1 MQEESHGFYS
11 REEWTQFFTDYN
23 TEIWKLNDTS
33 YKLVQSDLSAEDW
46 IEEYMKNSAAIRE
59 AYRKNE
65 EMLDRHIRCFTRGKE
80 RWTRQIADPLISFM
94 FRYITRIQ
102 DLGTACE
109 LAQSL
114 LEFYEGLGD
123 DVAVMK
129 CLLAR
134 AFCCDFLDGI
144 HLEDQ
149 VKEDCARAS
158 IIYEREFLRLTPEEQ
173 SMGLSIYDLEFD
185 RLSNRL
191 KLGDISPA
199 LIEEMVE
206 IHSVSQKALDYV
218 VAVDQG
224 YEFNL
229 LLPDFDYYLG
239 FCALCLSPGECT
251 QEQCAAILAAARR
264 RQETSEKETGHSE
277 CYRVRTGLVYHMA
290 MRLSGLISDKEVMD
304 GLHELMDQS
313 FISVL
318 FTEGGTFSQHSLEA
332 MEGIELAVENITHR
346 GKTDEELFDRTLRL
360 FTEYFFDRAYTTF
373 VDYVCGT
380 CSYCYIQTALPHAR
394 DKEMLLNSLLKLTMF
409 RQVQTAIHSYMV
421 GYLAVDILESMIEH
435 KPELLIGQLRTHSV
449 EEVRKRKEDFLL
461 FLYQGAL
468 LHDIGK
474 LLCSSVINAQSHRL
488 GDLEFQVLRFHPQ
501 TGGEMLQNLP
511 QLSIFRDIAL
521 GHQKSFDGKS
531 GYPADFDNT
540 GSPIKIFID
549 IITICDSLDAAT
561 DHLGRNYT
569 QAKDFD
575 TVMKELRA
583 GRDTRY
589 SGAVTDL
596 LDEDIPLQKKVRK
609 LLGDGRRDVY
619 FNVHK
624 KILEETRHPEL
635 KSTHDWMFNLYVASP
650 DK

>member
-1 MQEESHGFYS
+1 
-11 REEWTQFFTDYN
+11 
-23 TEIWKLNDTS
+23 
-33 YKLVQSDLSAEDW
+33 
-46 IEEYMKNSAAIRE
+46 
-59 AYRKNE
+59 
-65 EMLDRHIRCFTRGKE
+65 
-80 RWTRQIADPLISFM
+80 
-94 FRYITRIQ
+94 
-102 DLGTACE
+102 
-109 LAQSL
+109 
-114 LEFYEGLGD
+114 
-123 DVAVMK
+123 
-129 CLLAR
+129 
-134 AFCCDFLDGI
+134 
-144 HLEDQ
+144 
-149 VKEDCARAS
+149 
-158 IIYEREFLRLTPEEQ
+158 
-173 SMGLSIYDLEFD
+173 
-185 RLSNRL
+185 
-191 KLGDISPA
+191 
-199 LIEEMVE
+199 
-206 IHSVSQKALDYV
+206 
-218 VAVDQG
+218 
-224 YEFNL
+224 
-229 LLPDFDYYLG
+229 
-239 FCALCLSPGECT
+239 
-251 QEQCAAILAAARR
+251 
-264 RQETSEKETGHSE
+264 
-277 CYRVRTGLVYHMA
+277 
-290 MRLSGLISDKEVMD
+290 
-304 GLHELMDQS
+304 
-313 FISVL
+313 
-318 FTEGGTFSQHSLEA
+318 
-332 MEGIELAVENITHR
+332 
-346 GKTDEELFDRTLRL
+346 
-360 FTEYFFDRAYTTF
+360 
-373 VDYVCGT
+373 
-380 CSYCYIQTALPHAR
+380 
-394 DKEMLLNSLLKLTMF
+394 MLLNSLLKLTMF

-435 KPELLIGQLRTHSV
+435 KPELLIGQLGTHSV
-449 EEVRKRKEDFLL
+449 EEVREKKKEFLL

-540 GSPIKIFID
+540 VSPIKIFID